1 MTSGIR
7 GYGVAVPLRRIAIE
21 EINNVWMNLPIQ
33 AVKGRKVRERAV
45 LGPDEDPI
53 TMGADA
59 ACKALQM
66 AGLDRKKIGALILG
80 TQTSPYHTRPAA
92 SILVEAIG
100 LRNDVFAADIQFS
113 GKSGT
118 SALLMALAYVN
129 AGMAEAAIAIG
140 SDTLS
145 YHVSP
150 GDSQEYVA
158 SSGACAVV
166 VGRDSAIA
174 EIEASASYTSDTPD
188 YFRLDG
194 ERYIRTGGSAMTA
207 TGVGMQENMQGAW
220 KGINGKQEYA
230 PDSFQYLA
238 IQQEDAKGP
247 FQVGQRLGFTKEQI
261 TPGIFSDYLGDCGS
275 ASALISLAKV
285 LDGATAGERIAAIS
299 YGSGAGSDV
308 LIMKTTSRIGEIN
321 RKPSVG
327 ELISRKTM
335 VDYSTYIKLERKYD
349 THERKVSTF
358 D

>member
-7 GYGVAVPLRRIAIE
+7 GYGVAIPRRRIAIE
-21 EINNVWMNLPIQ
+21 EINNVWKNLPIQ
-33 AVKGRKVRERAV
+33 TVKGRKVKERGV
-45 LGPDEDPI
+45 LGPDED
-53 TMGADA
+53 TVTLGADA
-59 ACKALQM
+59 AYKAIKM
-66 AGLDRKKIGALILG
+66 SGLDREKIGALILG

-92 SILVEAIG
+92 SILVDALG
-100 LRNDVFAADIQFS
+100 LRNEVFAADIQFS

-118 SALLMALAYVN
+118 SALLIALAYVN
-129 AGMAEAAIAIG
+129 SGMAEAAIAIG

-166 VGRDSAIA
+166 VGRGAGIA
-174 EIEASASYTSDTPD
+174 EIEKSASYTTDTPD

-207 TGVGMQENMQGAW
+207 TGVGMQENMVGAW
-220 KGINGKQEYA
+220 ESLNRDRVYT
-230 PDSFQYLA
+230 PNSFRYLA
-238 IQQEDAKGP
+238 IQQEDGKAP
-247 FQVGQRLGFTKEQI
+247 FQVGQKLGFSKEQI
-261 TPGIFSDYLGDCGS
+261 TPGIISDYLGDCGA

-285 LDGATAGERIAAIS
+285 LDTAEADEKIVVLS
-299 YGSGAGSDV
+299 YGSGAGSDILV
-308 LIMKTTSRIGEIN
+308 VKTTSKIREIS
-321 RKPSVG
+321 RKPSTG
-327 ELISRKTM
+327 ELISQKAM